1 MRFYSTRVKKKYFN
15 NAFQKSTDFP
25 ALTFAMLNILAQ
37 QRYVRNTQQRYV
49 QISYTEIH
57 NLQIKINLSFVFQ

>member
-1 MRFYSTRVKKKYFN
+1 
-15 NAFQKSTDFP
+15 
-25 ALTFAMLNILAQ
+25 MLNILAQ